1 MMIRIYAD
9 DREEASGI
17 PSILRSLGIT
27 VFLRQ
32 LSVGDYIVGDNI
44 AVERKSVIDLV
55 NSIFDK
61 RFFDQ
66 IGRLTSSYDISF
78 LLIEGNLNRIYK
90 ITNNWKAVNS
100 ALISVMTIQNLRV
113 IYSID
118 KQESAEIL
126 KKLAEKFQLNDNKK
140 KSISLH
146 DKPKF
151 ENIKEEQE
159 YIVESFPQIGEIL
172 AKKLLE
178 KFGTIKNI
186 CNANISDIEKAIGSR
201 KKAEEIY
208 KIINTPYSSSENN
221 SKKSLLDFI

>member
-1 MMIRIYAD
+1 MIRIYAD
-9 DREEASGI
+9 DREESSGV

-44 AVERKSVIDLV
+44 AVERKSITDLV
-55 NSIFDK
+55 NSVFDK

-66 IGRLTSSYDISF
+66 IERLTSSYDISF

-90 ITNNWKAVNS
+90 ITSNWKAINS

-118 KQESAEIL
+118 KQETAEIL

-140 KSISLH
+140 RSISLH

-159 YIVESFPQIGEIL
+159 YIVEYFPQIGEIL

-186 CNANISDIEKAIGSR
+186 CNANISNIEKAIGSR

-208 KIINTPYSSSENN
+208 KIINTPYSSLESNN
-221 SKKSLLDFI
+221 KKSLLDFI

>member
-1 MMIRIYAD
+1 MIRIYAD
-9 DREEASGI
+9 DREESSGV

-44 AVERKSVIDLV
+44 AVERKSITDLV
-55 NSIFDK
+55 NSVFDK

-66 IGRLTSSYDISF
+66 IERLTSSYDISF

-90 ITNNWKAVNS
+90 ITSNWKAINS

-118 KQESAEIL
+118 KQETAEIL

-140 KSISLH
+140 RSISLH

-208 KIINTPYSSSENN
+208 KIINTPYSSLESNN
-221 SKKSLLDFI
+221 KKSLLDFI

>member
-1 MMIRIYAD
+1 MIRVYAD
-9 DREEASGI
+9 DREESSGV

-44 AVERKSVIDLV
+44 AVERKSITDLV
-55 NSIFDK
+55 NSVFDK

-66 IGRLTSSYDISF
+66 IERLTSSYEISF

-90 ITNNWKAVNS
+90 ITSNWKAINS

-113 IYSID
+113 IYSLD
-118 KQESAEIL
+118 KQETAEIL

-140 KSISLH
+140 RSISLH

-208 KIINTPYSSSENN
+208 KIINTPYSSLETNN
-221 SKKSLLDFI
+221 KKSLLDFI

>member
-1 MMIRIYAD
+1 MIRIYAD
-9 DREEASGI
+9 DREETSGI
-17 PSILRSLGIT
+17 PGILRSMGVT

-44 AVERKSVIDLV
+44 AVERKNVTDLV
-55 NSIFDK
+55 NSVFDK

-66 IGRLTSSYDISF
+66 IGRLTSSYEISF

-90 ITNNWKAVNS
+90 ITDKWKAINS
-100 ALISVMTIQNLRV
+100 ALISVMTIQNLRI

-118 KQESAEIL
+118 KQETAEIL
-126 KKLAEKFQLNDNKK
+126 KKLAEKFQLTDNKK
-140 KSISLH
+140 RGITLH

-151 ENIKEEQE
+151 ESMKEEQE
-159 YIVESFPQIGEIL
+159 YIVESFPQIGEVL
-172 AKKLLE
+172 AKRLLE

-208 KIINTPYSSSENN
+208 KIINTSYSSLENSN
-221 SKKSLLDFI
+221 KKSLLDFI

>member
-1 MMIRIYAD
+1 MIRIYAD